1 MPTFVNMGGTL
12 MEFGWVLCHHGLQIL
27 ILFKTNCS
35 SWPRRLFITPI
46 NVILQLLVEKDTMFK
61 IFIQRS
67 YTFELLKFH
76 DFFHDLFKFS
86 KTLALAG
93 TFKNF

>member
-1 MPTFVNMGGTL
+1 MTL
-12 MEFGWVLCHHGLQIL
+12 
-27 ILFKTNCS
+27 T
-35 SWPRRLFITPI
+35 
-46 NVILQLLVEKDTMFK
+46 NVILQLLVQKDTMFK

-86 KTLALAG
+86 KTLGLAG
-93 TFKNF
+93 TFKTF